1 MTKLHFNYKDIFR
14 AFRLGFSA
22 KKIWV
27 GFLGLLFGWIGYTV
41 LSYVAYIVS
50 GTDIVVIWD
59 SFRLLPVPGA
69 FHWVGWILWSVGL
82 AWFVVVSMV
91 TGIAISKLT
100 YEQLKGDEFFE
111 VREAWKQA
119 FKSAGALVATPFL
132 LALTIVLL
140 LAGGILLGLF
150 GLIPYA
156 GEIIIGV
163 FAIPAFAV
171 SLCII
176 YLGIVLLFSFSI
188 GPAVIGTTKSDAFD
202 NLFEV
207 FSCVNDQPWRLIW
220 YQLMLI
226 VFSLAGMV
234 ILAFFSGLALRVG
247 TSIVGLITG
256 EKLYS
261 LVNSTVGFSLPDWL
275 WWLQDFIERLFSMSA
290 LTASGAAQAS
300 GWSMLVGKVLFSI
313 AYHFIILFVLGYG
326 MAIWYSGN
334 TVIYLILVRKKDE
347 RNLLEIKDEE
357 IEIPEK
363 LDVSVPP
370 EPAAPAGPKKLAR
383 AAVKKP
389 VKKPAKKAPAKK
401 TRRP

>member
-41 LSYVAYIVS
+41 LTYVAYIVS
-50 GTDIVVIWD
+50 GTDIVTVWY

-69 FHWVGWILWSVGL
+69 FHWVGWILWALGL
-82 AWFVVVSMV
+82 AWFIVVSMV

-119 FKSAGALVATPFL
+119 FKSAGSLVATPFL
-132 LALTIVLL
+132 LALTIVFL

-220 YQLMLI
+220 YQFMLV
-226 VFSLAGMV
+226 VFSLVGMA
-234 ILAFFSGLALRVG
+234 ILAFFAGLALRVG
-247 TSIVGLITG
+247 TAIVGLITG
-256 EKLYS
+256 EKVFS

-275 WWLQDFIERLFSMSA
+275 WWLQDFVEKLFSTPA
-290 LTASGAAQAS
+290 LTSSGAAPAS
-300 GWSMLVGKVLFSI
+300 GWSMIVGQVLFSI

-326 MAIWYSGN
+326 MAIWYSGS

-363 LDVSVPP
+363 LDVSVPAQ
-370 EPAAPAGPKKLAR
+370 PAAPEKPKQKAKT
-383 AAVKKP
+383 AVKATKKP
-389 VKKPAKKAPAKK
+389 PLKKPASRKKK
-401 TRRP
+401 